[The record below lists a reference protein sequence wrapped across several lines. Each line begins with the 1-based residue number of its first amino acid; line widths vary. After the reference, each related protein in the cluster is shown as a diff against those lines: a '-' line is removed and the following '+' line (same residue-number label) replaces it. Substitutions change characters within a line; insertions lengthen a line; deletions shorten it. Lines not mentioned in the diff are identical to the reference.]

1 MPYIKS
7 QTFKPLNYWLRGGVA
22 ALTLNLF
29 LGNPF
34 AYAQQEV
41 TLKDAVLLTLNQHA
55 ELQSFVHAQ
64 NVNQGLIQQ
73 AGVSSPLSL
82 RVEVEDAFGTGSYS
96 GLSAMQATVGVSWL
110 LENDVIN
117 SRVGVANEQSAWV
130 SLQKEIKALDVAA
143 ETANIFV
150 VLLSQKE
157 QLTLAKL
164 AQLQAKK
171 VLEVISKQVD
181 LGKANIIDQL
191 RAKADLSTKALEVED
206 LIHEIEASKAQLAAQ
221 WQGNMNFTVS
231 GTLQRIP
238 TETQLDLANEQLINH
253 PRIKL
258 YATEQRIAEAEIA
271 LAKVTAKPSWQVF
284 TGVKRN
290 EAEDDFALTASI
302 SIPLGSENR
311 NQGEIIALQAK
322 GSQKQAESEALSQ
335 RISTQI
341 LLLTHKL
348 KHNRHVIEGLSTETI
363 PALEQANEK
372 AKQAYQIGRYRYS
385 EWNDIQQDLLDAQA
399 ELIQAFTNIQLFNIE
414 LERLTGRSIM
424 K

>member
-1 MPYIKS
+1 MPYKKTQIIKPF
-7 QTFKPLNYWLRGGVA
+7 TYWLKGGVA
-22 ALTLNLF
+22 ALTLNLL
-29 LGNPF
+29 LGNSL
-34 AYAQQEV
+34 ANAQQEI
-41 TLKDAVLLTLNQHA
+41 TLKNAVLLTLNQHV

-64 NVNQGLIQQ
+64 NANQGLIQQ
-73 AGVSSPLSL
+73 AGVSSPMSL
-82 RVEVEDAFGTGSYS
+82 RVEVEDALGTGSYS
-96 GLSAMQATVGVSWL
+96 GLSAMQTTVGVSWL
-110 LENDVIN
+110 LESDVIKA
-117 SRVGVANEQSAWV
+117 RVNVAHEQTELV
-130 SLQKEIKALDVAA
+130 TLQKEIKALDVAA

-164 AQLQAKK
+164 AQLQAEK
-171 VLEVISKQVD
+171 VLEVITKQVN
-181 LGKANIIDQL
+181 LAKANVIDQL
-191 RAKADLSTKALEVED
+191 RAKADLSKKVLEVED

-221 WQGNMNFTVS
+221 WQGDMDFTVS

-238 TETQLDLANEQLINH
+238 TQKQLNLANEQFKNH

-258 YATEQRIAEAEIA
+258 YATEQRIAQAEIA
-271 LAKVTAKPSWQVF
+271 LAKNTAKPSWQVY

-290 EAEDDFALTASI
+290 ELADDFALTASI
-302 SIPLGSENR
+302 SIPLGSDNR
-311 NQGEIIALQAK
+311 NQGEIAALEAK

-335 RISTQI
+335 RISTQL

-372 AKQAYQIGRYRYS
+372 AKQAYQMGSYRYS
-385 EWNDIQQDLLDAQA
+385 EWYDIQQALLNSQA